1 MELKGQNHFGNKTG
15 HILLNLSV
23 ILGSKK
29 KVMTWIQVSLVILV
43 IVGSDLISKL
53 NALENQEL
61 LQYIKSF
68 SN

>member
-1 MELKGQNHFGNKTG
+1 MEPKGQNRFGNKTG